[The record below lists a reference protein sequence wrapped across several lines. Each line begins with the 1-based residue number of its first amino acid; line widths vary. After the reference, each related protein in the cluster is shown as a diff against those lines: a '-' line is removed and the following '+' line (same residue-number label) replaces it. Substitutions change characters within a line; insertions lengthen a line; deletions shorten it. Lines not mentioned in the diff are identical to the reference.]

1 MDKTALV
8 VGSINMDLVVNT
20 DEIPGIGETVLGN
33 SLIQNPGG
41 KGANQGVAIS
51 KLGKKVNFLGMVGK
65 DGLGEKAINYMR
77 DAGVNIDYIKK
88 VDVTTGIAI
97 INVDKHGNNNI
108 IVIPGAN
115 EKVDREYLEENL
127 CVFKTSD
134 IVIFQLEIPMD
145 TVRYGLE
152 IAKKLGKITILN
164 PAPAAE
170 LEDDILKNVDI
181 LIPNEH
187 ELKRISKM
195 EIDNEESIVT
205 ACRLLIEKGVDKVI
219 VTLGENGV
227 FYVDKSQYRLFPSYD
242 VEVVDTTAAGDSFI
256 GGFVSS
262 YMVEKNVEAAIE
274 RGQKT
279 AALCIQRL
287 GAQNAMPTRQE
298 VEGFKRI

>member
-1 MDKTALV
+1 MDNTALV
-8 VGSINMDLVVNT
+8 VGSINMDLVVST
-20 DEIPGIGETVLGN
+20 EEIPGLGETVLGN
-33 SLIQNPGG
+33 SITENPGG

-51 KLGKKVNFLGMVGK
+51 KLGKRVNFLGMVGK
-65 DGLGEKAINYMR
+65 DGLGHRALKSMEA
-77 DAGVNIDYIKK
+77 AGVVVDHIKRIDG
-88 VDVTTGIAI
+88 TTGIAI
-97 INVDKHGNNNI
+97 INVDKAGNNNI

-115 EKVDREYLEENL
+115 EKVDRNYLEENID
-127 CVFKTSD
+127 VFKASD
-134 IVIFQLEIPMD
+134 IVIFQLEIPLES
-145 TVRYGLE
+145 VKFGLE
-152 IAKKLGKITILN
+152 LAKKLGKITVLN
-164 PAPAAE
+164 PAPAAD
-170 LEDDILKNVDI
+170 LDDDILKNVDI

-195 EIDNEESIVT
+195 EVVDEGSSVK
-205 ACRLLIEKGVDKVI
+205 AARLLIEKGVKKVI
-219 VTLGENGV
+219 VTLGANGV
-227 FYVDKSQYRLFPSYD
+227 LYVDENQYKLFPSYN

>member
-1 MDKTALV
+1 MDNTALV
-8 VGSINMDLVVNT
+8 VGSINMDLVVST
-20 DEIPGIGETVLGN
+20 EEIPGLGETVLGN
-33 SLIQNPGG
+33 SITENPGG

-51 KLGKKVNFLGMVGK
+51 KLGKRVNFLGM
-65 DGLGEKAINYMR
+65 
-77 DAGVNIDYIKK
+77 
-88 VDVTTGIAI
+88 
-97 INVDKHGNNNI
+97 
-108 IVIPGAN
+108 
-115 EKVDREYLEENL
+115 
-127 CVFKTSD
+127 
-134 IVIFQLEIPMD
+134 EIPLES
-145 TVRYGLE
+145 VKFGLE
-152 IAKKLGKITILN
+152 LAKKLGKITVLN
-164 PAPAAE
+164 PAPAAD
-170 LEDDILKNVDI
+170 LDDDILKNVDI

-195 EIDNEESIVT
+195 EVVDEGSSVK
-205 ACRLLIEKGVDKVI
+205 AARLLIEKGVKKVI
-219 VTLGENGV
+219 VTLGANGV
-227 FYVDKSQYRLFPSYD
+227 LYVDENQYKLFPSYN